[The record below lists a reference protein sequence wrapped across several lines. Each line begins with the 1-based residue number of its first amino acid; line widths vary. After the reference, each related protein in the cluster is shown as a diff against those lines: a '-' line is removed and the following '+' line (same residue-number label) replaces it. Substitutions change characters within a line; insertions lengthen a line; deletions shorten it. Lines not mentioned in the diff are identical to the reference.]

1 MGDTFGL
8 LKAPV
13 QIIGVE
19 PGDPV
24 DPGVKLGKTAV
35 GWAIQT
41 DLAIIHLKLQLTLNQ
56 RNSYI

>member
-41 DLAIIHLKLQLTLNQ
+41 DLVIIYLTL
-56 RNSYI
+56 